1 MLSSTL
7 HDELIE
13 HSAALATVTIVPE
26 TSGTLYIVATPIGNL
41 DDISARA
48 VRVLAEVDY
57 ILCEDTRHSGRLL
70 TALGIRARTLSMHE
84 HNEEARAGE
93 VIDGLR
99 AGRDYALISDAGTPL
114 ISDPGYRLV
123 NSAAAA
129 GLRVSPVPGACAAV
143 AALSVSGLPTDRFCF
158 LGFLP
163 ARKAARRKRLEDLT
177 TETGTLVFYET
188 GRRLE
193 SMLLD
198 CAAVLGACRSAT
210 VAREMTKVFETV
222 YRDTLADL
230 ARIVGDDPD
239 ATRGECVV
247 IVEGGV
253 GEVDSGPQVEK
264 ALRVLLDELPASA
277 AARTVA
283 RLYPVERRA
292 AYALALKLSRD

>member
-1 MLSSTL
+1 MSSTL

-13 HSAALATVTIVPE
+13 HSAASATVTIVPE
-26 TSGTLYIVATPIGNL
+26 TSGILYIVATPIGNL

-48 VRVLAEVDY
+48 VKVLSEVDTV
-57 ILCEDTRHSGRLL
+57 LCEDTRHSGRLL
-70 TALGIRARTLSMHE
+70 AALGIRSRTLSMHE

-177 TETGTLVFYET
+177 TETGTLVFYES

-198 CAAVLGACRSAT
+198 CAEVLGDSRSAS

-222 YRDTLADL
+222 YRDTLANL
-230 ARIVGDDPD
+230 VSIIGDDPD

-247 IVEGGV
+247 IVEGNL
-253 GEVDSGPQVEK
+253 GEVDSGPQVER

-292 AYALALKLSRD
+292 AYAMALKLSRD

>member
-1 MLSSTL
+1 M
-7 HDELIE
+7 
-13 HSAALATVTIVPE
+13 PE
-26 TSGTLYIVATPIGNL
+26 TSGILYIVATPIGNL

-48 VRVLAEVDY
+48 VKVLSEVDTV
-57 ILCEDTRHSGRLL
+57 LCEDTRHSGRLL
-70 TALGIRARTLSMHE
+70 AALGIRSRTLSMHE

-177 TETGTLVFYET
+177 TETGTLVFYES

-198 CAAVLGACRSAT
+198 CAEVLGDSRSAS
-210 VAREMTKVFETV
+210 VAREM
-222 YRDTLADL
+222 
-230 ARIVGDDPD
+230 
-239 ATRGECVV
+239 
-247 IVEGGV
+247 
-253 GEVDSGPQVEK
+253 
-264 ALRVLLDELPASA
+264 
-277 AARTVA
+277 
-283 RLYPVERRA
+283 
-292 AYALALKLSRD
+292 

>member
-198 CAAVLGACRSAT
+198 CAAVLGACRSAS

>member
-163 ARKAARRKRLEDLT
+163 ARKAARRNFIEELT

-198 CAAVLGACRSAT
+198 CAAVLGACRSAS